1 MKDTLISNRKQDH
14 IQINLEEDVQSG
26 ISTGLE
32 RYRFTHCA
40 LPELNMKEI
49 TTEIYFLGKNLQ
61 SPLFISSM
69 TGGTPEATQINQ
81 NLATAAEHAGIAMG
95 VGSQRAALD
104 DPRQVNS
111 FQIRKYAPNSF
122 IMANVGAIQLNH
134 GYGLDECRKAVD
146 MIEANA
152 LILHLNPIQE
162 ALQPEG
168 NTDWRGLR
176 EKIEVIVR
184 QIDVPVIIKEVGWG
198 ISGELAALFAG
209 MGVAAIDVA
218 GAGGTSWSQVEMH
231 RMTEKGQR
239 TIASTFRNW
248 GIPTAEAI
256 QQVKDAAPNV
266 PILASGGIKDGLDVA
281 KCIGLGGSL
290 VGIAGRILKA
300 ATISEA
306 ETIATVDQIN
316 RELIISMF
324 AAGID
329 SMHSLFLT
337 TKLTKLT

>member
-1 MKDTLISNRKQDH
+1 
-14 IQINLEEDVQSG
+14 
-26 ISTGLE
+26 
-32 RYRFTHCA
+32 
-40 LPELNMKEI
+40 MKEI
-49 TTEIYFLGKNLQ
+49 STDITFLGKNLR

-104 DPRQVNS
+104 DPRQANS
-111 FQIRKYAPNSF
+111 FQVRKHAPNSLL
-122 IMANVGAIQLNH
+122 MANVGAIQLNH

-146 MIEANA
+146 MIQADA
-152 LILHLNPIQE
+152 LILHLNPVQE

-168 NTDWRGLR
+168 NTDWKGLR
-176 EKIEVIVR
+176 KKIEQVVR
-184 QIDVPVIIKEVGWG
+184 QIGVPVIIKEVGWG
-198 ISGELAALFAG
+198 ISGELAAVFAG

-231 RMTEKGQR
+231 RMTDKGQR
-239 TIASTFRNW
+239 TIASAFRNW

-256 QQVKDAAPNV
+256 QQVKAAAPHIPV
-266 PILASGGIKDGLDVA
+266 LASGGIKDGLDVA
-281 KCIGLGGSL
+281 KSIGLGASL

-300 ATISEA
+300 ATVSEE
-306 ETIATVDQIN
+306 ETIATVDQVN
-316 RELIISMF
+316 RELVISMF

-329 SMHSLFLT
+329 SIHSLFQTPKLI
-337 TKLTKLT
+337 KLT